1 MTISADVLRSHLDY
15 TAWAS
20 KRLVDA
26 VAGLSKEELTRDFQT
41 ADHSILGTLVHVYA
55 ADRIWLARVTNA
67 AARPFTTEADFH
79 LPVLTTDWPALHER
93 WRAFGQTL
101 TDASTGA
108 QVSYKDTKGNPYTQP
123 LWQIL
128 LHVVNHGTHHRGQ
141 VSGFLRALGYTPP
154 PLDLSAY
161 YRQQAAA
168 RA

>member
-1 MTISADVLRSHLDY
+1 MTVSADVLRNHLDY

-20 KRLVDA
+20 KRLVDTA
-26 VAGLSKEELTRDFQT
+26 AGLSKEELTRDFQT

-67 AARPFTTEADFH
+67 PAAPFITEADH
-79 LPVLTTDWPALHER
+79 NLPVLVNDWPALGGR
-93 WRAFGQTL
+93 WRKYGMTL
-101 TDASTGA
+101 TDESAA
-108 QVSYKDTKGNPYTQP
+108 ADISYKDTKGNPYIQP
-123 LWQIL
+123 LWQII

-141 VSGFLRALGYTPP
+141 VSGFLRAMGYPPP

-161 YRQQAAA
+161 FRSQAAA